1 MNNNNFFDKLVYISG
16 WLMLILK
23 KLPFTKLPDRFML
36 IMQCK
41 AKH

>member
-16 WLMLILK
+16 WSMLILK
-23 KLPFTKLPDRFML
+23 KLPFIELPDQFML